1 MLTRFFSSIQRVSA
15 SARHVVMS
23 PSGDDAQ
30 SLRAT
35 TPTAAPPEPAPSTKT
50 QATAPVSPQK
60 ALSHPRWARDWL
72 VISSLAAILMLQIAV
87 AERETL
93 GQRAAYRP
101 ALSVLCRLLHCDL
114 APWHEPTAFTM
125 LQRDIRAQ
133 PSQPGILSIQV
144 TFRNDARWPQA
155 WPILA
160 LRLFDADGRLIG
172 AQRFRPEHYL
182 GRSVAADPPLL
193 TGQSAH
199 CRFYIREPASNTAAF
214 AFDFL

>member
-1 MLTRFFSSIQRVSA
+1 MPA
-15 SARHVVMS
+15 
-23 PSGDDAQ
+23 SGDDAL

-35 TPTAAPPEPAPSTKT
+35 TQTAALPAPTATTETTP
-50 QATAPVSPQK
+50 ATAAGSPQQT
-60 ALSHPRWARDWL
+60 LPPPRSARDWL
-72 VISSLAAILMLQIAV
+72 VISSLATVLLLQIAV
-87 AERETL
+87 ADREQL

-101 ALSVLCRLLHCDL
+101 ALSVLCRLLHCRL

-125 LQRDIRAQ
+125 LQRDIRVL
-133 PSQPGILSIQV
+133 PSQPGILAIQV

-160 LRLFDADGRLIG
+160 LRLSDADGRLIG
-172 AQRFRPEHYL
+172 AQRFMPEQYL
-182 GRSVAADPPLL
+182 GRSVAADPLLL